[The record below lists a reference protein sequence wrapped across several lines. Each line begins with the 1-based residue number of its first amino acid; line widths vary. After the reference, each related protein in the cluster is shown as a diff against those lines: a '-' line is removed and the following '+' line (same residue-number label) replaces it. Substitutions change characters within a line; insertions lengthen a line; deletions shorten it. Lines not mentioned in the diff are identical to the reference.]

1 MATPH
6 ITEATAATAATPSSS
21 ADDRPNPRG
30 ITDPWYQYR
39 GPLNPKIL
47 ELVGIHEDIYR
58 SLGGGESFLR
68 ELRRE
73 SEDEQP

>member
-6 ITEATAATAATPSSS
+6 ITEATAATPSSG
-21 ADDRPNPRG
+21 ADARPNPRG

-39 GPLNPKIL
+39 GPLNNKFL
-47 ELVGIHEDIYR
+47 ELIGSAKDVYE
-58 SLGGGESFLR
+58 SLGGGDAFLK

-73 SEDEQP
+73 PGDD